1 MSKNVQSDFWIS
13 PNYKA
18 FDQKKL
24 KLDVNNNRGWKKATD
39 IFQDRI
45 NGRFIN
51 PIEALKS
58 HEDDKVWE
66 FSGFSIICL
75 DCLIIETLN
84 QFYKG
89 LDETTGKHW
98 SAFWNIF
105 KNSSYFKED
114 FDISKKARIFYS
126 HFRCGILH
134 QAQTKKKSKIRID
147 TPKMIQQCDMSNIEE
162 GLIVNRNLFHEA
174 LTNEIKDYI
183 KKLRNPK
190 IKNDYVLRE
199 KFIDK
204 MNIITNS

>member
-1 MSKNVQSDFWIS
+1 MKKNIHSDFWIS

-18 FDQKKL
+18 SEWIKL
-24 KLDVNNNRGWKKATD
+24 ELNITKNKGWKKATD

-51 PIEALKS
+51 PIEALLN

-66 FSGFSIICL
+66 FSGFAIIGL
-75 DCLIIETLN
+75 DCLLIETLN

-98 SAFWNIF
+98 KAFWNIF
-105 KNSSYFKED
+105 KNSPHFKKD
-114 FDISKKARIFYS
+114 FDIARKARIFHS

-147 TPKMIQQCDMSNIEE
+147 IPDMIQLYDENNIEE
-162 GLIVNRNLFHEA
+162 GLIVNRNLFHTA
-174 LTNEIKDYI
+174 LINEIIDYI
-183 KKLRNPK
+183 KRLRNPK
-190 IKNDYVLRE
+190 TKDDYVLRE

-204 MNIITNS
+204 MNFITNS